1 MAGPFKKIAVV
12 QGVPS
17 AQVQEL
23 FQTLAG
29 RWQPSARLAGVV
41 AEDHGLADRACSAGF
56 LRSLGNGQ
64 RFPIFQDLGPGSTT
78 CHLAEA
84 GALAAADAVRRTSP
98 QDVTSCCST
107 SSASS
112 RRPVEG
118 FAMRSARRWKR
129 RCPSSHPS
137 RLASQPHGKA
147 SPLPCSSLFPPMRT
161 ASTPGGTPSGR
172 VAPRR
177 PTPPRFLPRP
187 RAVSIGWGAP
197 FRRVFSCSFGP

>member
-1 MAGPFKKIAVV
+1 MSGPFRKIAVV
-12 QGVPS
+12 QGAPS

-23 FQTLAG
+23 FQTLVD
-29 RWQPSARLAGVV
+29 RWQPSVRLAGAI

-84 GALAAADAVRRTSP
+84 GALAAADAVRR
-98 QDVTSCCST
+98 DIAAGCDLVLLNKFGKLE
-107 SSASS
+107 
-112 RRPVEG
+112 RPEEG

-129 RCPSSHPS
+129 GCPCSHPS

-147 SPLPCSSLFPPMRT
+147 SPLPCSSLFPPMR
-161 ASTPGGTPSGR
+161 R
-172 VAPRR
+172 
-177 PTPPRFLPRP
+177 
-187 RAVSIGWGAP
+187 
-197 FRRVFSCSFGP
+197 